1 LSKICEFAVPFK
13 LYQNQVKPPE
23 IKCATSSFFVLI
35 DPDKPLFPEV
45 IEVRF
50 GFQKLSNLN

>member
-1 LSKICEFAVPFK
+1 VNLRFFNS

-23 IKCATSSFFVLI
+23 IKCATSGVLI

>member
-1 LSKICEFAVPFK
+1 VFLSFLFIKIK
-13 LYQNQVKPPE
+13 SKPPE
-23 IKCATSSFFVLI
+23 IKCATSGLFVLI

-50 GFQKLSNLN
+50 GFQKLSNLNC